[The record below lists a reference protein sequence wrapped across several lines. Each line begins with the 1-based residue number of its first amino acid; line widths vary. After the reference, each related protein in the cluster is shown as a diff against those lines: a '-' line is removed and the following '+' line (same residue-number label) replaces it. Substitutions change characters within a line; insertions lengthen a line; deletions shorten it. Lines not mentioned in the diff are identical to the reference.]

1 MKEIIDAVNA
11 VVWSNALIFLCL
23 AAGVYFSFA
32 TKFLQVTYLKEMVY
46 LLFKGESSE
55 KGVSSFQAFA
65 IAISGR
71 VGTGNIAGV
80 ATAIAMGGPGA
91 IFWMWTIAFL
101 GASSAFVESTLGQI
115 YKEVND
121 DQYRGGP
128 AYYIEKGIGKK
139 WYAMIFAFATILAT
153 AVFMPGVQSNSIAL
167 SMANAFD
174 LPVVYTGILVT
185 ALMGLIILG
194 GVKRISKVA
203 EIVTPFMAAAYILM
217 ALVIIAINITE
228 VPGIFAL
235 IFKSAF
241 NMEAAFSGVFGM
253 AIAWGVKRGIYSNE
267 AGQGTAPHAASAAE
281 VSHPVKQ
288 GLVQAFSVYV
298 DTFFVCTATALMIL
312 FTGQYNVLNPDGGFI
327 IENLP
332 GVAYGPEY
340 TQFAVASQFPTLGA
354 GFVAISLLFFAF
366 TTIMAYYYIAE
377 TNLSYLIRKTNN
389 KWGIWVLRAAIL
401 GATFYGTIKTAE
413 IAWTMGDIGVGL
425 MAWLNIIAIILLR
438 KPAFKALK
446 DYQRQKKEGKDPV
459 FISKDVG
466 IENADFWVKR
476 DPEN

>member
-1 MKEIIDAVNA
+1 MKEIVEAINA

-32 TKFLQVTYLKEMVY
+32 TKFLQVTYLKEMVQ
-46 LLFKGESSE
+46 LLFKGESSKE
-55 KGVSSFQAFA
+55 GVSSFQAFA

-91 IFWMWTIAFL
+91 IFWMWVIAFL

-121 DQYRGGP
+121 GEYRGGP
-128 AYYIEKGIGKK
+128 AYYIEKGIGKR
-139 WYAMIFAFATILAT
+139 WYAMLFAFATILAT
-153 AVFMPGVQSNSIAL
+153 AIFMPGVQSNSIAL
-167 SMANAFD
+167 SMDNAFGV
-174 LPVVYTGILVT
+174 PVEYTGILVT
-185 ALMGLIILG
+185 IFMGLIILG

-203 EIVTPFMAAAYILM
+203 EVVIPFMAAAYILM
-217 ALVIIAINITE
+217 AVVIIAINITE
-228 VPGIFAL
+228 VPMIFAL
-235 IFKSAF
+235 IIKSAF
-241 NMEAAFSGVFGM
+241 NLEAAFSGVFGM

-288 GLVQAFSVYV
+288 GLVQSFSVYV
-298 DTFFVCTATALMIL
+298 DTLFVCTATALMIL
-312 FTGQYNVLNPDGGFI
+312 FTGQYNVVNPDGGFI
-327 IENLP
+327 VENLP
-332 GVAYGPEY
+332 GVAFGPEY
-340 TQFAVASQFPTLGA
+340 TQFAVASQFPSLGA

-389 KWGIWVLRAAIL
+389 KWGIWVLRIAIL
-401 GATFYGTIKTAE
+401 GATFYGSIKTAE
-413 IAWTMGDIGVGL
+413 MAWTMGDIGVGL

-459 FISKDVG
+459 FIAKDAG
-466 IENADFWVKR
+466 IDNADFWK
-476 DPEN
+476 